1 MLDEQNNVK
10 QMYARIDFDHTQKV
24 SLIGIPTAG
33 VFEESSYEYSH
44 SEYKEDVSWWDTVFI
59 EPTEPLSMWKYSIT
73 RSPEPRKQLF
83 FPPRSKDH

>member
-44 SEYKEDVSWWDTVFI
+44 SEYKEDVSWWDTVYYRTDRTLEYVEVFYTPVPGTQ
-59 EPTEPLSMWKYSIT
+59 ENK
-73 RSPEPRKQLF
+73 LF
-83 FPPRSKDH
+83 FPPRL